1 MDVKTPTH
9 DMLDP
14 GPLHW
19 RDRLINAGAR
29 YLVRPSLGLPI
40 PWSVHRAMF
49 ALGGALRRRAKG
61 VRVEKTTLGGR
72 PALICT
78 PPTPQRRLVWVH
90 GGGFTVGSPRT
101 HLAMATHIARA
112 ADAVV
117 ILPSYRR
124 APEHPYPTASGDTYV
139 AIGEAQSIREDLGA
153 LCLGGDSAGG
163 NLVLGALSRHLAMGR
178 RFGAL
183 VLSSPATILDP
194 DRPVPQQANDILFPL
209 SILRRIGRDYGNGAD
224 PKLPTFSPVY
234 ADFSG
239 APPTLVH
246 CARGE
251 WLEEDTDTIAE
262 RLASAG
268 APVHVEKAA
277 RAPHAFHFM
286 AGASPQ
292 ADHAVA
298 RMVAF
303 LQQHTP

>member
-61 VRVEKTTLGGR
+61 GEVERTTLGGR

-78 PPTPQRRLVWVH
+78 PPNPQRRLVWVH

-112 ADAVV
+112 ADAVL

-124 APEHPYPTASGDTYV
+124 APELPFPHASDDIFAALTDALAV
-139 AIGEAQSIREDLGA
+139 RTDLGP

-163 NLVLGALSRHLAMGR
+163 NLVLGAMARHLATGQ
-178 RFGAL
+178 RFAAMI
-183 VLSSPATILDP
+183 LSSPATILDP
-194 DRPVPQQANDILFPL
+194 ARPVPSDASDILFPL
-209 SILRRIGRDYGNGAD
+209 SILRRIARDYGGSASPRD
-224 PKLPTFSPVY
+224 PALSPIY
-234 ADFSG
+234 ADFTG
-239 APPTLVH
+239 APPALIH

-251 WLEEDTDTIAE
+251 WLEEDTNAIAQ
-262 RLASAG
+262 RIRDAG
-268 APVHVEKAA
+268 VPIRVEKAA

-292 ADHAVA
+292 ADHAVV
-298 RMVAF
+298 RMADF
-303 LQQHTP
+303 LRTHAP